1 MARTLDLAALRSFLA
16 IVEHGGVTRA
26 AKRLNLTQSAVS
38 MQLKRLEDGL
48 GHTLLE
54 RARKGMTP
62 TAAGEQL
69 ASYARRMLELND
81 EALARLTEPYYQGDL
96 ILGAPHDVVYP
107 HVPEVLRLFARAY
120 PRVRVQLQSSY
131 TSVLKEQ
138 FARGEV
144 DVILTT
150 EMAPDTGA
158 EVLQAGPLV
167 WVGAPGGQAYRNR
180 PVPLAFENGCIF
192 RPWVQRALDDAG
204 IPWVMAVES
213 LSIRTVEA
221 TVAADF
227 AVHAGIEDT
236 LPPQLAPIDHGGHL
250 PPLPTTYVAMYV
262 ADGPNAGL
270 AQRLA
275 ATVRER
281 WCPPNADQAAAAAA
295 MGSDRL
301 AAE

>member
-1 MARTLDLAALRSFLA
+1 MVRTLDLAALRSFLA

-38 MQLKRLEDGL
+38 MQLKRLEEGL
-48 GHTLLE
+48 GHTLLD

-81 EALARLTEPYYQGDL
+81 EALARLTEPSFQGDL
-96 ILGAPHDVVYP
+96 TLGAPHDVVYP
-107 HVPEVLRLFARAY
+107 HIPEVLRLFARTY

-131 TSVLKEQ
+131 TSVLKDQ

-150 EMAPDTGA
+150 ELMPDPGA

-167 WVGAPGGQAYRNR
+167 WIGAPAGQAYRNR
-180 PVPLAFENGCIF
+180 PLPLAFENGCIF

-221 TVAADF
+221 TVAADL

-236 LPPQLAPIDHGGHL
+236 LPPQLAQIEHGGSL
-250 PPLPTTYVAMYV
+250 PPLPTTYIAMYV

-270 AQRLA
+270 AQKLA
-275 ATVRER
+275 DVLRDMWR
-281 WCPPNADQAAAAAA
+281 AAPTL
-295 MGSDRL
+295 DLPL

>member
-48 GHTLLE
+48 GHILLE

-81 EALARLTEPYYQGDL
+81 EALARLTEPSYQGDL

-120 PRVRVQLQSSY
+120 PRVRIALHSSY
-131 TSVLKEQ
+131 TQQLKEQ
-138 FARGEV
+138 LKRGEI

-150 EMAPDTGA
+150 ETHPDAGA
-158 EVLQAGPLV
+158 EVLEDCSSAEPVELARCAGYIMAVADMLG
-167 WVGAPGGQAYRNR
+167 GASARIDGLEACLLGTE
-180 PVPLAFENGCIF
+180 PLAELIGAVRRHLEANPARASMKGDGAVAYALSVYRPCAESDATFE
-192 RPWVQRALDDAG
+192 
-204 IPWVMAVES
+204 E
-213 LSIRTVEA
+213 
-221 TVAADF
+221 
-227 AVHAGIEDT
+227 
-236 LPPQLAPIDHGGHL
+236 
-250 PPLPTTYVAMYV
+250 
-262 ADGPNAGL
+262 
-270 AQRLA
+270 RLLN
-275 ATVRER
+275 R
-281 WCPPNADQAAAAAA
+281 
-295 MGSDRL
+295 
-301 AAE
+301 

>member
-1 MARTLDLAALRSFLA
+1 MMRTLDLAALRSFLA

-48 GHTLLE
+48 GHILLD

-81 EALARLTEPYYQGDL
+81 EALARLTEPSYQGDL
-96 ILGAPHDVVYP
+96 TLGAPHDVVYP
-107 HVPEVLRLFARAY
+107 HIPQVLRLFARTY

-131 TSVLKEQ
+131 TSVLKDQ

-150 EMAPDTGA
+150 ELAPDQGS

-167 WVGAPGGQAYRNR
+167 WIGAPGGQAYRQR
-180 PVPLAFENGCIF
+180 PLPLAFENGCIF
-192 RPWVQRALDDAG
+192 RPWVQRALDAAH

-236 LPPQLAPIDHGGHL
+236 LPPQLAQIDHGGQL
-250 PPLPTTYVAMYV
+250 PPLPTTYIAMYV
-262 ADGPNAGL
+262 SDGPNAGL
-270 AQRLA
+270 AHKLA
-275 ATVRER
+275 EVIRNMWAASAPLDV
-281 WCPPNADQAAAAAA
+281 PAAA
-295 MGSDRL
+295 
-301 AAE
+301 E